1 MSINLLTILKRTLV
15 ISEFGLA
22 ALSGKGRI
30 ADAQNNPPRRDE
42 RPDQQSK
49 RDDERRKEDA
59 DRQKDADRKRRER
72 DQYETIER
80 ERRQAQ
86 RSERRILAQQAS
98 DVERIE
104 QFREEQ
110 RIKNQNNR
118 YRITH
123 EGRDYEMNYDG
134 SELLKQSLNSGYQQG
149 YQAGKEDHKAKRG
162 EAFSESLI
170 YQNATTDYQSDVV
183 DLNLYQYYFREG
195 FQRGYADG
203 YKNQKQYG
211 KSTNGIRFISDTI
224 SQEIL
229 NIQQF

>member
-1 MSINLLTILKRTLV
+1 MSINLLKILKRALV
-15 ISEFGLA
+15 ILTFGLA
-22 ALSGKGRI
+22 ALSGMNGI
-30 ADAQNNPPRRDE
+30 VAAQDNPPRRNE
-42 RPDQQSK
+42 KTDQQSK
-49 RDDERRKEDA
+49 KNDERR
-59 DRQKDADRKRRER
+59 KDADRKRRER
-72 DQYETIER
+72 DQYEAIER

-86 RSERRILAQQAS
+86 RNERRILAQQAS

-149 YQAGKEDHKAKRG
+149 YQVGKDDHKAKRG
-162 EAFSESLI
+162 ETFSESLI

-203 YKNQKQYG
+203 YRNQKQYG
-211 KSTNGIRFISDTI
+211 KSTNGIRFISDTV
-224 SQEIL
+224 SQQIL